1 MTRPRIVTTFVAILM
16 AAGLS
21 VPPSAL
27 TPAVAGPAPIRLK
40 VMTFNIQYG
49 ASYSTLDAVVK
60 AIRAADADVVG
71 IQEAYG
77 KTARIARMLGWYASP
92 SMHMV
97 SRFPIVRPGG
107 STVAGSPGG
116 RIPDGMVAY
125 LLLGDGAVAAIAQ
138 THTPWTPNGM
148 QAMMQG
154 AGPDEVAAR
163 EQGKINWLAP
173 HLEALAQPIAD
184 GLPTFFV
191 GDLNT
196 PSHLDWTPE
205 AVEALGW
212 QPPWLHPPGDR
223 YAFAWPVTVAME
235 DAGFRDS
242 YREMHPDPIED
253 PGFTYCTDLY
263 PACARWD
270 TWDRIDYVDAAGPNT
285 TVRSQVVGEGG
296 PYTDIVSRPWPTD
309 HRAVVSVFDVTP
321 VRPPSFAAPID
332 EVVKM
337 GRRVHVAFGDSI
349 RPDAPWGCG
358 HLGTIPRRRAVGV
371 RRHRR
376 RRERRAAW
384 PSIRPASRRRTT
396 C

>member
-1 MTRPRIVTTFVAILM
+1 MTKPRIVSVFVAVLM

-21 VPPSAL
+21 VPATVL

-40 VMTFNIQYG
+40 VMSFNIQYG
-49 ASYSTLDAVVK
+49 ASYSTLEAVVK

-77 KTARIARMLGWYASP
+77 KTARIAKMLGWYASP

-154 AGPDEVAAR
+154 AGPAEVAAR

-191 GDLNT
+191 GDLNS

-205 AVEALGW
+205 AVEALG
-212 QPPWLHPPGDR
+212 
-223 YAFAWPVTVAME
+223 M
-235 DAGFRDS
+235 
-242 YREMHPDPIED
+242 
-253 PGFTYCTDLY
+253 
-263 PACARWD
+263 
-270 TWDRIDYVDAAGPNT
+270 AA
-285 TVRSQVVGEGG
+285 
-296 PYTDIVSRPWPTD
+296 
-309 HRAVVSVFDVTP
+309 AVVAPAGRP
-321 VRPPSFAAPID
+321 VCLRLARHGRD
-332 EVVKM
+332 G
-337 GRRVHVAFGDSI
+337 GRRVPRFLPGDAP
-349 RPDAPWGCG
+349 RPD
-358 HLGTIPRRRAVGV
+358 RRPGVHVLHRPVPGV
-371 RRHRR
+371 RTMGHVGPHRLR
-376 RRERRAAW
+376 RCRRPQHDRAE
-384 PSIRPASRRRTT
+384 PGRR
-396 C
+396 